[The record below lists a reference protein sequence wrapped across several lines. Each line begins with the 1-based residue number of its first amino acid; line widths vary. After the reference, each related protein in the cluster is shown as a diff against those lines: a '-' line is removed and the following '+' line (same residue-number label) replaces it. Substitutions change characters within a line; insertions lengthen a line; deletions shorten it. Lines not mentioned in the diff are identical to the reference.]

1 MTPIRLLLFLHTLEP
16 FGAQRTALGIA
27 EHLDPKAFNTT
38 VCFWWGEE
46 TLRSAFEKRGA
57 HVVTLKARRIWDPLA
72 FGRLVRV
79 LKEKRIHIIHA
90 HVPEMG
96 VIGWVAGK
104 LAGVPVICFTMN
116 NPPDKEPAVHR
127 RWHIW
132 AARLCDHTVCASYR
146 VRQSLEKRLPRLAK
160 ERVGMIYNAIAH
172 PDTIPRTD
180 EKTIRKIREEVQCNQ
195 GEKLLVCVA
204 RLTEQK
210 GHTVLLEAF
219 RKIRDQ
225 GHPVKLALVGDGEL
239 EPVLRRQAS
248 SLKLDRHICWMGRRN
263 DVYDV
268 LQSSDIYVSTSR
280 WEGLNISMLEA
291 MAIGLPVVASD
302 IGGHTEAV
310 QKDETALLV
319 PGENPGA
326 FANAVGRL
334 LEDNA
339 LARSMGEKGR
349 QRVQEHFI
357 TAVMSQCYQK
367 VYRELLSQKGVK

>member
-132 AARLCDHTVCASYR
+132 AA
-146 VRQSLEKRLPRLAK
+146 PK

-302 IGGHTEAV
+302 IGGHIEAV

-326 FANAVGRL
+326 FADAVGRL

-349 QRVQEHFI
+349 QRVQEHFT
-357 TAVMSQCYQK
+357 TAVMSQCYQE

>member
-16 FGAQRTALGIA
+16 FGAQRTAMGIA
-27 EHLDPKAFNTT
+27 EHLDPKAFDMT
-38 VCFWWGEE
+38 VCYWWGDEA
-46 TLRSAFEKRGA
+46 LRGEFERTGV
-57 HVVTLKARRIWDPLA
+57 HVVALKARRIWDPLA

-104 LAGVPVICFTMN
+104 LARVPVICFTMN

-132 AARLCDHTVCASYR
+132 AARLCDHTVCASHR
-146 VRQSLEKRLPRLAK
+146 IRQSLEKRLPRLAK

-248 SLKLDRHICWMGRRN
+248 SLKLDRHICWMGRRS
-263 DVYDV
+263 DVYDI
-268 LQSSDIYVSTSR
+268 LQSSDLYVSTSR

-291 MAIGLPVVASD
+291 MAVGLPVVASD

-310 QKDETALLV
+310 QKNETALLV

-326 FANAVGRL
+326 FADAVGRL

-349 QRVQEHFI
+349 QRVQEHFT
-357 TAVMSQCYQK
+357 TAVMSQSYQK
-367 VYRELLSQKGVK
+367 VYRELLSQRGVK